1 MRNLIFILLFFCSCA
16 STEKLLETK
25 PKYQVRDIEA
35 KRQSRKDPFKTRTQW
50 KIISIGAFVF
60 AALIVNTKGE

>member
-1 MRNLIFILLFFCSCA
+1 MRYLIIILLLSSCV

-35 KRQSRKDPFKTRTQW
+35 TRESRKHPFKTRTQW
-50 KIISIGAFVF
+50 KITSIGLFIFTA
-60 AALIVNTKGE
+60 IVITTKGE